1 MLFRAFMVG
10 RFPGAAQSWLQDGT
24 SCIKLSL
31 QLSQNWH
38 NMNHVSD
45 KIPQIGSKLPLSWP
59 NIGANEPKLQ
69 EERPNMAPTCF
80 QDSPSLHQD
89 GSSTAQIGPNI
100 APSEPKL
107 ARIGQSWAQ
116 DRSN

>member
-1 MLFRAFMVG
+1 
-10 RFPGAAQSWLQDGT
+10 
-24 SCIKLSL
+24 
-31 QLSQNWH
+31 
-38 NMNHVSD
+38 MNS
-45 KIPQIGSKLPLSWP
+45 IISKLAQLGPCYRQNPSNGWP

-100 APSEPKL
+100 APSDPKL
-107 ARIGQSWAQ
+107 ARI
-116 DRSN
+116 